1 MTLNNEQQADGD
13 QHRELSPPAATTRGT
28 VFKLLAVPLVVLSAI
43 LGLGFAKLMNCCA
56 PPTQTPAKNTSLE
69 LPDRF
74 CKGWQKPDLVLLLT
88 GQQHGY
94 LDPCGCSRPQK
105 GGLIRRYNLI
115 QVLKDRGWDVVAVD
129 LGDVPQMKAP
139 AGLQNVQGLRKYVT
153 AMKAMQTMGYTAVGI
168 GEYEAAMPLDVP
180 LGHYALNDPSPRV
193 LASNLVNR
201 NEEYP
206 EMLGSWVQA
215 KTNPN
220 SPKVGVTAVVGPSIE
235 DTIKKKDPKPK
246 FGSATKALDNVL
258 AEMNKSGMELR
269 VLLYQGSATKAN
281 ADFPKL
287 PPEAI
292 ACAKAYPQFQV
303 VLCADESD
311 EPPIKP
317 LMIDQGDG
325 KPKTLLARVGHKAK
339 YVGLVGVYKTGN
351 PKQPFEF
358 KYDSIDVGEEFLTP
372 KIEEKNHP
380 VLKIMERYQKDLK
393 DENVLAG
400 YIQVDHA
407 FQVNVSK
414 NDPMPHYIG
423 SEACK
428 KCHSYAWDVW
438 KKVTKEGKSHS
449 RAYKSLVEA
458 TNPSNRQ
465 FDGEC
470 IVCHTVGFGYKT
482 GFETFEK
489 TPKLINVG
497 CESCHGP
504 SSEHIK
510 DTHDKKWL
518 ALMNPW
524 KTQPKETEKQK
535 NARILRTDAM
545 CQRCHDQDNDVTWTG
560 DGFGRKWPIIDHS
573 GNSDSPD

>member
-1 MTLNNEQQADGD
+1 MTPNHEQHADRD
-13 QHRELSPPAATTRGT
+13 QQRESSPPSANRRTM
-28 VFKLLAVPLVVLSAI
+28 VFKLLAVPLVVLSAV
-43 LGLGFAKLMNCCA
+43 LGLGFAKMMNCYA
-56 PPTQTPAKNTSLE
+56 PPDQTPAKKTSLE

-115 QVLKDRGWDVVAVD
+115 EVLKDRGWDVVAVD

-153 AMKAMQTMGYTAVGI
+153 AMKAMQAMGHTAVGI
-168 GEYEAAMPLDVP
+168 GEYEAAMPLHVP
-180 LGHYALNDPSPRV
+180 LENYALNDPSPRV

-201 NEEYP
+201 NDEYP
-206 EMLGSWVQA
+206 EMVGSWVPA
-215 KTNPN
+215 KTNAK
-220 SPKVGVTAVVGPSIE
+220 SPKVGVTAVVGPSVE
-235 DTIKKKDPKPK
+235 DAIKKKDPMPK
-246 FGSATKALDNVL
+246 FGSATKALDSVL
-258 AEMNKSGMELR
+258 AEMNKGGIELR
-269 VLLYQGSATKAN
+269 VLLYQGSATKVN
-281 ADFPKL
+281 DDFPKL

-317 LMIDQGDG
+317 MMIDQGEG
-325 KPKTLLARVGHKAK
+325 KAKTMLIRVGHKAK
-339 YVGLVGVYKTGN
+339 YVGLVGVFRTGN

-358 KYDSIDVGEEFLTP
+358 KYESIDVGEEFLTP
-372 KIEEKNHP
+372 KDEEKKHP
-380 VLKIMERYQKDLK
+380 VLKIMEAYQKGLK
-393 DENVLAG
+393 DDNVLAS
-400 YIQVDHA
+400 YLPVDHP
-407 FQVNVSK
+407 FQVNVGKS
-414 NDPMPHYIG
+414 DPMPHYVG

-438 KKVTKEGKSHS
+438 KKVTPEGKSHS

-470 IVCHTVGFGYKT
+470 IVCHTIGFGYKT
-482 GFETFEK
+482 GFQTFEK

-510 DTHDKKWL
+510 DNHAKKWL

-524 KTQPKETEKQK
+524 KTQPNETEKQK
-535 NARILRTDAM
+535 NARILLTDAM

-560 DGFGRKWPIIDHS
+560 NGFGRKWPIIDHS
-573 GNSDSPD
+573 GNADSPE